1 MAFEHPS
8 GLPDAHDRG
17 SQDSSAVQALVFY
30 GMEPLI
36 QAAEFNEWQ
45 TIQRGVIKRL
55 GHMIVNDGDRIDG
68 GAAFI
73 DVEAETMTIA
83 AGRVYADGDIWD
95 VPARVLAGVGMVGRI
110 DVGIRLVT
118 TYVTHEDDPTLL
130 GLVAGTVSE
139 GEPGAAREIRSATW
153 ARREADEP
161 GLFFTV
167 YILQD
172 GVILDQEGPNL
183 MAPVTAALA
192 AQDRPNGNYIV
203 HGCRVTYLA
212 TNAGKQ
218 VFSISEGEANIYG
231 YKRSRLV
238 ALRHEE
244 PEDWDE
250 MVIPGET
257 HIYPGG
263 ATHTFEVDFAP
274 IGVVNS
280 ILLTKEI
287 TVNVTRGPIANG
299 QDGLPKT
306 GVTSIVAITGY
317 TKDVDYTLTG
327 NTVNWG
333 LAGGEPLAG
342 VSYPCTFRYLDLV
355 EPTAITDT
363 AITVAGGA
371 AGGTIIGAY
380 TSKLPRIDRLCLA
393 EDGSPLY
400 IKGISARSN
409 GLPPAAP
416 DNALKLCQVHN
427 DWMGPPR
434 IVIDGKNDGV
444 VFNPQADIARLKFAF
459 LDMQRLMGL
468 ERIQQ
473 SIDSREPV
481 AKKGIFVDPFI
492 DDSYRDT
499 GLAQSGAIFDGMLQL
514 AIDPTFFTTTLTE
527 PVMLDAVEE
536 VIVSQPLKS
545 FCEKINPYQNFNFLP
560 GALKLVPPVD
570 YWTETRDTWTSSRTR
585 EFNRGTRTDGGPL
598 RTTATSSELI
608 DTREE
613 LIEFLRQIE
622 VAFTITGFAPGEILE
637 TLTFDDVD
645 VMPAGVHTANGM
657 GELSGTFTIPPN
669 VTAGSKIVAAKGM
682 GQTDATAMFAGQ
694 GTLETR
700 TMRLVTTIS
709 TWTRPRMVA
718 IGGGGRGSGADGS
731 RGLDPQAQLF
741 ALPETRQVM
750 GVDFHLC
757 HIGDEAK
764 HIVVNQVT
772 SDNGNPTTDVQAEAI
787 VPMVGAVVGW
797 KPARWS
803 LPITTTPQTLH
814 GFVIKTDDADHSISI
829 AKLGGFDQELQ
840 QKISG
845 HPYTPSP
852 RFSSVNAS
860 TWTAH
865 QDEALAFRVI
875 ASSYPVT
882 TKIVE
887 LGSFDLVACSDLE
900 VRATVEIP
908 SAGCSVEFEVER
920 TNGTK
925 YRLAPLQVLQLTE
938 YITET
943 VQLRAILKGTSKLSP
958 ILYAPVVLV
967 AGHIHEEFTYISRAF
982 AIGEAVRIANYF
994 KAYLPGGSTIAAS
1007 LSIDGG
1013 PFVNMPVVDN
1023 EQLAFPLWVD
1033 RKHELTGQTGTACR
1047 LKLVGTGGPASR
1059 LVAGHYSAAV
1069 F

>member
-8 GLPDAHDRG
+8 GLPDAFDRA
-17 SQDSSAVQALVFY
+17 QDRPDYQALVFY
-30 GMEPLI
+30 GEEPFI
-36 QAAEFNEWQ
+36 QTTELNEIQ
-45 TIQRGVIKRL
+45 TIQRNALKRL
-55 GHMIVNDGDRIDG
+55 GHIIVNDGDRIDR
-68 GAAFI
+68 GAAFVDI
-73 DVEAETMTIA
+73 DAGTVTIEV
-83 AGRVYADGDIWD
+83 GRVYADGDIWE
-95 VPARVLAGVGMVGRI
+95 VPARVLADVSMAGRI
-110 DVGIRLVT
+110 EVGIRLLT
-118 TYVTHEDDPTLL
+118 YYVTHDHDPSLV
-130 GLVAGTVSE
+130 GLVPGPISE
-139 GEPGAAREIRSATW
+139 GEGGAAREIRSATW
-153 ARREADEP
+153 ANKDADEP

-172 GVILDQEGPNL
+172 GVILDEQGPNL
-183 MAPVTAALA
+183 FAPVMAAIA
-192 AQDRPNGNYIV
+192 DQDRPNGNYIV

-218 VFSISEGEANIYG
+218 IFSISEGEANIYG
-231 YKRSRLV
+231 YKRSRLA

-250 MVIPGET
+250 MIIPGET

-263 ATHTFEVDFAP
+263 ASHTFEVDFAP

-306 GVTSIVAITGY
+306 GVTSIVGIAGF
-317 TKDVDYTLTG
+317 TKDVDYTLTA

-342 VSYPCTFRYLDLV
+342 ATYPVTFRYLDLV
-355 EPTAITDT
+355 EPTARTDT

-371 AGGTIIGAY
+371 DGGAVILAY

-393 EDGSPLY
+393 EDGAPLY
-400 IKGISARSN
+400 IKGISARAN

-444 VFNPQADIARLKFAF
+444 VFNPQSEIARLKFAF

-492 DDSYRDT
+492 DDTYRDA

-514 AIDPTFFTTTLTE
+514 AIDPTFFTTTLTG
-527 PVMLDAVEE
+527 PVMLDPVEE

-545 FCEKINPYQNFNFLP
+545 FCEKINPYQNFTFLP

-570 YWTETRDTWTSSRTR
+570 FWTETRDTWTSARTQ
-585 EFNRGTRTDGGPL
+585 EFNRGTRADGGPL
-598 RTTATSSELI
+598 RTATTSSELV
-608 DTREE
+608 DTRTEM
-613 LIEFLRQIE
+613 IEFLRQIP
-622 VAFTITGFAPGEILE
+622 VAFTISGFAPGEILDE
-637 TLTFDDVD
+637 LTFDSVD
-645 VMPAGVHTANGM
+645 VKPAGVHTADST
-657 GELSGTFTIPPN
+657 GELSGSFVIPPN

-682 GQTDATAMFAGQ
+682 GGTDATALFAGQ
-694 GTLETR
+694 GTVTTR
-700 TMRLVTTIS
+700 TMRLVTTVL
-709 TWTRPRMVA
+709 TWTRARTVA
-718 IGGGGRGSGADGS
+718 MGGGGRGSGADGS
-731 RGLDPQAQLF
+731 RGLDPQAQGF

-772 SDNGNPTTDVQAEAI
+772 MNNGYPTTDIQAEAI
-787 VPMVGAVVGW
+787 LPMVGAVIGW
-797 KPARWS
+797 KAARYT
-803 LPITTTPQTLH
+803 LPVTTGPQFLQA
-814 GFVIKTDDADHSISI
+814 FVVKTDDADHSVSI

-840 QKISG
+840 QKIAS
-845 HPYTPSP
+845 PYTTSP
-852 RFSSVNAS
+852 RFSSVNAE
-860 TWTAH
+860 TYTAH
-865 QDEALAFRVI
+865 QDEALAFRIVV
-875 ASSYPVT
+875 ANYPVT
-882 TKIVE
+882 TKVVE
-887 LGSFDLVACSDLE
+887 LGSFDLVDCSDIQ
-900 VRATVEIP
+900 VRAAVEIP
-908 SAGCSVEFEVER
+908 AAGCSVEFEIER

-925 YRLAPLQVLQLTE
+925 YRLAPFQVLQLTE

-958 ILYAPVVLV
+958 ILYAPVDLV
-967 AGHIHEEFTYISRAF
+967 AGHIHEEFTYVTRAF
-982 AIGEAVRIANYF
+982 ALGEAVRIANYF
-994 KAYLPGGSTIAAS
+994 KAYLPGGSTIAVG
-1007 LSIDGG
+1007 LSIDDG
-1013 PFVNMPVVDN
+1013 PFVAMPVAEN

-1033 RKHELTGQTGTACR
+1033 RKHELTGQTGTTCR
-1047 LKLVGTGGPASR
+1047 LKLTGTGGPASR